1 MKLKSNINEILS
13 TYTVKDIVIN
23 QYKSLQHHQTIL
35 DAIKMILASQ
45 ITIFMVYH
53 KTNIVGYISKQ
64 DIIDAIKEKNINAA
78 VDKYMNN
85 EIIYLDAKNT
95 LAEAEFLFN
104 IHQTHLFVVKEEN
117 QIIGILDKENIEE
130 LKLFIENNL
139 GKIELN

>member
-139 GKIELN
+139 GKFVI

>member
-1 MKLKSNINEILS
+1 MVLS
-13 TYTVKDIVIN
+13 
-23 QYKSLQHHQTIL
+23 
-35 DAIKMILASQ
+35 SQ
-45 ITIFMVYH
+45 ISIFMVYF
-53 KTNIVGYISKQ
+53 KTNLVGYISKQ